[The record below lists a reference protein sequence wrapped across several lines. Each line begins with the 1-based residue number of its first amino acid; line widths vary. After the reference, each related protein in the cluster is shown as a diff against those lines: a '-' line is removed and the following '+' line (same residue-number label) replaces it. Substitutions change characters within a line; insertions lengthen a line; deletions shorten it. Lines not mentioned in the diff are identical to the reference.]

1 MNQITLITTQSFG
14 LEAVVKRELHA
25 LGFESTR
32 VTDGK
37 VEFDAVPGDIPRANL
52 WLRSADRVLLK
63 MGEFPALTFDELFE
77 QTKALPWEA
86 WITEDGKFT
95 VTGTA
100 VKSTLGSVRACQAIV
115 KKAVVE
121 RLKEQYHRDWF
132 AETGPEFT
140 VKISML
146 KDVALLTI
154 DTSGSGLNKRGYR
167 QRTGEAAIRETLA
180 AALVLLSVWDKDR
193 LLIDPMCGSG
203 TILIEAAL
211 IARNIA
217 PGLRRKFASE
227 RWPAIAPEAWQQA
240 RLAACEA
247 IDREGSL
254 QILGY
259 DIDEAAIDAAKV
271 NARRAGVGGDIVFE
285 TKDVKDLWIDK
296 QYGVVISNP
305 PYGIKMGEFQAMN
318 QIYISLN
325 KTFKKKKGWSVYI
338 LTADKKFPDYFKRAQ
353 PDRVRKL
360 YNATIEVNYYQYLG
374 DRPPAPAGHP
384 STVIASEAK
393 QSPSAGPPVPDRE

>member
-1 MNQITLITTQSFG
+1 MKEITLIATLAFG
-14 LEAVVKRELHA
+14 LEAVVKRELAA
-25 LGFESTR
+25 LGFQTTR

-37 VEFDAVPGDIPRANL
+37 VEFAATAGEIPRANL
-52 WLRSADRVLLK
+52 WLRCADRVLLK

-95 VTGTA
+95 VTGRA

-121 RLKEQYHRDWF
+121 RLKQQYRQEWF

-140 VKISML
+140 IQVSML
-146 KDVALLTI
+146 KDMATLTI

-167 QRTGEAAIRETLA
+167 QRTSEAAIRETLA
-180 AALVLLSVWDKDR
+180 AALVLLSVWNKDR

-203 TILIEAAL
+203 TIVIEAAL
-211 IARNIA
+211 IGRNIA
-217 PGLRRKFASE
+217 PGLRRRFASE
-227 RWPAIAPEAWQQA
+227 QWPAVGAEAWDQA
-240 RLAACEA
+240 RLAARGA
-247 IDREGSL
+247 IDTKSSL
-254 QILGY
+254 RIFGY
-259 DIDEAAIDAAKV
+259 DIDAGCIEASKV

-285 TKDVKDLWIDK
+285 QKDVKELWIDK

-305 PYGIKMGEFQAMN
+305 PYGIKTGEFRAMN
-318 QIYISLN
+318 EIYIALN
-325 KTFKKKKGWSVYI
+325 RTFRKKKGWSVFI
-338 LTADKKFPDYFKRAQ
+338 LTADKKLPDYFKRAR

-360 YNATIEVNYYQYLG
+360 HNASIEVDYYQYLG
-374 DRPPAPAGHP
+374 ERPPEAGR
-384 STVIASEAK
+384 
-393 QSPSAGPPVPDRE
+393 QSWGDRE